1 MTEHTFALALFYKGW
16 DVVTGESGTTHQE
29 IRGYVLSEP
38 AFFQDDYYFIYTSG
52 RNIDYIQMRTSTHR
66 LA

>member
-38 AFFQDDYYFIYTSG
+38 AFFP
-52 RNIDYIQMRTSTHR
+52 R
-66 LA
+66 